1 MYNIY
6 INNQMSNYIK
16 ELKLN
21 FQVLRVQ
28 TFIQCKHPP

>member
-1 MYNIY
+1 MTMKFVANKVLNT

-21 FQVLRVQ
+21 FQVLRV
-28 TFIQCKHPP
+28 